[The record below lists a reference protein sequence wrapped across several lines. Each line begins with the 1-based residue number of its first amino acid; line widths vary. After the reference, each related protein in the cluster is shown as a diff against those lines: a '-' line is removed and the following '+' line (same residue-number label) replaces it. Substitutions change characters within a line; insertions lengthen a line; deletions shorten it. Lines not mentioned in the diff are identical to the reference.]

1 MSNKPVNELNE
12 QQGQV
17 LDSSN
22 RESMEYVVL
31 IVGAGPAGLPAAIQI
46 KQLAQKSNSDIS
58 VCVLEKASEI
68 GAHILS
74 GAVIE
79 TSALDKLLPDW

>member
-22 RESMEYVVL
+22 RESMEYDVL
-31 IVGAGPAGLPAAIQI
+31 IVGAGPAGLSAAIQI
-46 KQLAQKSNSDIS
+46 KQLSQKKKLDIS
-58 VCVLEKASEI
+58 VCVLEKAQ
-68 GAHILS
+68 
-74 GAVIE
+74 
-79 TSALDKLLPDW
+79 